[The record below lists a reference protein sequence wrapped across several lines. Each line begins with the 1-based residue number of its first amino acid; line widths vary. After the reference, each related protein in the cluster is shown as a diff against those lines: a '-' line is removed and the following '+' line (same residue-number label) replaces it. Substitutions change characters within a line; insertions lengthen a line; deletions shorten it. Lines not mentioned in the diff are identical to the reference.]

1 MQSGKKDIENLL
13 VNMVLKIKTLKR
25 HKSKKTTFYA
35 SSLLH
40 LKGG

>member
-25 HKSKKTTFYA
+25 HKSKRQL
-35 SSLLH
+35 SMPLH
-40 LKGG
+40 FFT